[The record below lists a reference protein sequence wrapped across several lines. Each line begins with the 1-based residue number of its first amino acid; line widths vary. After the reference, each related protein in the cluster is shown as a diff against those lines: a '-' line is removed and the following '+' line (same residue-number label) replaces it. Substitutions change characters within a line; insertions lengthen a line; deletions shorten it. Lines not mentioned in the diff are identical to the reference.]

1 MTSPL
6 PSFDSL
12 SDQPVFGATQ
22 FIGRSR
28 LAQNLLS
35 RCRRGESILLYGG
48 PKLGKTSLL
57 LHLKWLAEQNGD
69 TSSGVPAAVY
79 VDAAEERTRDQFL
92 RGQYTQCAS
101 ILLVDNCDHL
111 LQKEDVS
118 TLHEWMQRPTLAHA
132 IIWVGTPAWH
142 DVVLK
147 EIGPTAFRR
156 VPLAVLFEGE
166 ARELLKPYLAEDQRQ
181 AALGSGGTHPYV
193 LKVIAQE
200 LRSGSDGSTRAV
212 QTAADRLIPFFQ
224 ACREALRQKPEQ
236 ALYRYLAQ
244 EARAIAPQ
252 EAARALGLSA
262 VKSAA
267 DALCS
272 LGVISRWN
280 LRDGAMLQ
288 ANCRL
293 FNDWYLA
300 TVPWP

>member
-1 MTSPL
+1 MS
-6 PSFDSL
+6 SSL
-12 SDQPVFGATQ
+12 SSCDAFSDEPVFGATK

-57 LHLKWLAEQNGD
+57 LHLKWLADQDGNTWFGK
-69 TSSGVPAAVY
+69 PAAY
-79 VDAAEERTRDQFL
+79 VDVAEEEARNQLL
-92 RGQYTQCAS
+92 RGRDAQYAS
-101 ILLVDNCDHL
+101 ILLVDNCDRL
-111 LQKEDVS
+111 LKELDVS
-118 TLHEWMQRPTLAHA
+118 ALRELMRRETLAHA
-132 IIWVGTPAWH
+132 IIWAGTPAWH

-147 EIGPTAFRR
+147 EIGPAAFRR

-181 AALGSGGTHPYV
+181 AALGAGGTHPYV

-224 ACREALRQKPEQ
+224 ACGQALRQKPEQ

-252 EAARALGLSA
+252 EAARALGLTTI
-262 VKSAA
+262 KPAA
-267 DALCS
+267 DALCC
-272 LGVISRWN
+272 LGLMSRWN
-280 LRDGAMLQ
+280 LKDGALLQ

-293 FNDWYLA
+293 LNDWYLA

>member
-1 MTSPL
+1 M
-6 PSFDSL
+6 
-12 SDQPVFGATQ
+12 
-22 FIGRSR
+22 GRGR

-57 LHLKWLAEQNGD
+57 LHLKWLADQSGN
-69 TSSGVPAAVY
+69 TSSGKPGALYY
-79 VDAAEERTRDQFL
+79 VDVAEEEARNQLL
-92 RGQYTQCAS
+92 RGRDAQHAS

-132 IIWVGTPAWH
+132 IVWAGTPAWH
-142 DVVLK
+142 EVVLK
-147 EIGPTAFRR
+147 EMGPAAFRH

-166 ARELLKPYLAEDQRQ
+166 ARELLKPYLAGDQQQ
-181 AALGSGGTHPYV
+181 AALGAGGTHPYV
-193 LKVIAQE
+193 LKVIARE
-200 LRSGSDGSTRAV
+200 LKAGSDGSTRAI
-212 QTAADRLIPFFQ
+212 QTAADRLIPFFR
-224 ACREALRQKPEQ
+224 ACSEALRQKPEQ

-252 EAARALGLSA
+252 EAARALGLTTI
-262 VKSAA
+262 KPAA
-267 DALCS
+267 DALCC
-272 LGVISRWN
+272 LGLMSRWN
-280 LRDGAMLQ
+280 LKDGALLQ

-293 FNDWYLA
+293 LNDWYLA

>member
-12 SDQPVFGATQ
+12 SDEPVFGATQ

-57 LHLKWLAEQNGD
+57 LHLKWLADQDGN
-69 TSSGVPAAVY
+69 TSSGKPAAY
-79 VDAAEERTRDQFL
+79 VDVAEEEARNQLL
-92 RGQYTQCAS
+92 RGRDAQHAS
-101 ILLVDNCDHL
+101 ILLVDNCDRL
-111 LQKEDVS
+111 LKKHDVS
-118 TLHEWMQRPTLAHA
+118 ALRELMRRETLAHA
-132 IIWVGTPAWH
+132 IIWAGTAAWH
-142 DVVLK
+142 EVVLK
-147 EIGPTAFRR
+147 EMGPAAFRR

-166 ARELLKPYLAEDQRQ
+166 ARELLKPNLAGDQRQ
-181 AALGSGGTHPYV
+181 AALGAGGTHPYV

-252 EAARALGLSA
+252 EAARALGLTTI
-262 VKSAA
+262 KPAA
-267 DALCS
+267 DALCC
-272 LGVISRWN
+272 LGLMSRWN
-280 LRDGAMLQ
+280 LKDGALLQ